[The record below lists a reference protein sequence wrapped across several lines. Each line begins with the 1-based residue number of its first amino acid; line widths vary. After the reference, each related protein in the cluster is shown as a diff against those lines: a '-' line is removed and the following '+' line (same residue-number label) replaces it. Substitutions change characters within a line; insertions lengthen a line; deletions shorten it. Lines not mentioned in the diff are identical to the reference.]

1 MQEHA
6 HAAGQGFDKFSPE
19 AESQGEEHAGRG
31 QHAHHLD
38 GFVHGVPDLDVQ
50 KSRDNT
56 KGRGTGDR
64 VAEHKDFESGEEAL
78 CRRSFRLFATAL
90 PVPGPESNGCQHA
103 VDVGGHEAQTGH
115 GKSLTVAGHEAHD
128 HGKPNEGR
136 VGKSHG
142 NTRDDAGAERATA
155 QAVDR
160 EEDHEENEL
169 GCDLHKPPAA
179 LGQLFHGNLAHGVKK
194 QAGHGHIDHKDA
206 KHLPLFFI
214 ILPIMAGGVG
224 EGAIPLSIGYA
235 TLLHMDQ
242 GVALGRVLPMVML
255 GGLTAIIISGCLN
268 QLGKRYPHLT
278 GEGQLMP
285 NRANADATVSQP
297 AFSGKADVTTIA
309 SGALLAVLLY
319 MLGMLGHKLIGLPAP
334 VGMLFMAVLV
344 KLCNGASPRLLEGSQ
359 VVYKF
364 FQTSVTY
371 PILFAVGVAITP
383 WHELVAAFTV
393 SNLLVIISTVSALV
407 ATGFFVGKK
416 IGMHPIDV
424 AIVSCCQSGQ
434 GGTGDVA
441 ILTAGNRMSLMPFA
455 QIATRIGG
463 AINVSVSLL
472 ILGNFLV

>member
-1 MQEHA
+1 MESTTKFYKSTNILYLYICCIIV
-6 HAAGQGFDKFSPE
+6 GSIMSMNRTVLIRGFLRIFFPMLC
-19 AESQGEEHAGRG
+19 GEIVGMIVG
-31 QHAHHLD
+31 M
-38 GFVHGVPDLDVQ
+38 GVGL
-50 KSRDNT
+50 
-56 KGRGTGDR
+56 
-64 VAEHKDFESGEEAL
+64 
-78 CRRSFRLFATAL
+78 
-90 PVPGPESNGCQHA
+90 
-103 VDVGGHEAQTGH
+103 
-115 GKSLTVAGHEAHD
+115 
-128 HGKPNEGR
+128 
-136 VGKSHG
+136 
-142 NTRDDAGAERATA
+142 
-155 QAVDR
+155 
-160 EEDHEENEL
+160 
-169 GCDLHKPPAA
+169 A
-179 LGQLFHGNLAHGVKK
+179 LGLEPFQIF
-194 QAGHGHIDHKDA
+194 
-206 KHLPLFFI
+206 FFI

-242 GVALGRVLPMVML
+242 GVALGRVPPMVML

-383 WHELVAAFTV
+383 WHELVAAFTLT
-393 SNLLVIISTVSALV
+393 NLLVIISTVSALV
-407 ATGFFVGKK
+407 ATGFFVGKRLVCTRL
-416 IGMHPIDV
+416 MSPSSP
-424 AIVSCCQSGQ
+424 AARAA

-463 AINVSVSLL
+463 AINVSISADSGQLPRLSFQERTMKLASFLYRGKRSYGIVQADGVIDLGRRLGDRYGDLKALL
-472 ILGNFLV
+472 QGTGWRRPPDS